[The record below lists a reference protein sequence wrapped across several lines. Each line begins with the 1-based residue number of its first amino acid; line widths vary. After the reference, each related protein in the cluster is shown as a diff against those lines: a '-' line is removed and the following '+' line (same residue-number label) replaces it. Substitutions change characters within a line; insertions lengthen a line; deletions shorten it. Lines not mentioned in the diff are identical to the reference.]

1 MSNKEIMENYGKNF
15 LSVIEEK
22 VATASGFNWLSPVF
36 FSRGNYA
43 YKGKP
48 YKGINQLFLTLI
60 KTVKGYDSSC
70 WITWKKKEDLR
81 TSTGKNIRI
90 KDGEKGYP
98 VIFWKPFQK
107 VDADKKPVLNK
118 KGEPEMVFMLRYYKV
133 FNIEQLD
140 LDGYELNLP
149 ELQRNTEDVKD
160 MEDWDSVLLEHYKGN
175 KPAIFH
181 DNEDANFYRP
191 STDEVHL
198 CSFDRFRSTIEYL
211 GTLAH
216 ELGHSTG
223 AKTRLDRFKSD
234 EGFERKEYSREELVA
249 EMTSCMVQ
257 ANFGITETMNNS
269 AEYLKNWMQFL
280 KKEPDCLVTAYSK
293 AEKAANWILGNEQ
306 DYEENEAV

>member
-1 MSNKEIMENYGKNF
+1 MSNKEVMENYGKNF

-36 FSRGNYA
+36 FSKGNYA
-43 YKGKP
+43 FKGKA

-60 KTVKGYDSSC
+60 KAIKGYDSSC
-70 WITWKKKEDLR
+70 WITYKKAEELSKQ
-81 TSTGKNIRI
+81 TGKNIHVRA
-90 KDGEKGYP
+90 GEHGYP
-98 VIFWKPFQK
+98 VIFWKPLERL
-107 VDADKKPVLNK
+107 DADKKPLLNA

-133 FNIEQLD
+133 FNTEQLD

-149 ELQRNTEDVKD
+149 ELKRNTEDIED
-160 MEDWDSVLLEHYKGN
+160 MEDWDSVLLKTYKGN

-181 DNEDANFYRP
+181 DKEDSNFYRP
-191 STDEVHL
+191 ATDEVHL
-198 CSFDRFRSTIEYL
+198 CAFNRFRSTVEYL
-211 GTLAH
+211 STLAH

-223 AKTRLDRFKSD
+223 AKDRLNRFKDDS
-234 EGFERKEYSREELVA
+234 FERVPYSREELVA

-293 AEKAANWILGNEQ
+293 AEKAADWILGRDDKETGT
-306 DYEENEAV
+306 V